1 VILEDGK
8 IMDTILYATANV
20 IPENSKFLAVQG
32 MYIFETVLNFIL
44 PSGSAKAA
52 LTMPIIAPLCDII
65 GLSRQLGVLAFQLGD
80 GFTNMITPVS
90 GVLMGVLGMAKI
102 QYNVWI
108 KYIWKFILILF
119 IIGALVHIPPIMF
132 QLPGF

>member
-1 VILEDGK
+1 
-8 IMDTILYATANV
+8 
-20 IPENSKFLAVQG
+20 
-32 MYIFETVLNFIL
+32 
-44 PSGSAKAA
+44 
-52 LTMPIIAPLCDII
+52 
-65 GLSRQLGVLAFQLGD
+65 
-80 GFTNMITPVS
+80 MITPVS